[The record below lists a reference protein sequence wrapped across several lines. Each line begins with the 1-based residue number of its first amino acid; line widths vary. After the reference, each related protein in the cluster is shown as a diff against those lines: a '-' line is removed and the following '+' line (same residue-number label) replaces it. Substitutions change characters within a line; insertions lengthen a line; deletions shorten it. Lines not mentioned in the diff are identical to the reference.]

1 MSWPKS
7 SPVSAHP
14 RYALMEKHISYHL
27 RPGAN
32 PWSPSW
38 DHRQFN
44 PSYSTPVTVNMH
56 LSTLLLTCLSLPVI
70 HATNIPSSSIQP
82 RKDSACPEVWTQ
94 VKAELNTLF
103 MSGYECNGLARAAIR
118 AVFHDCGSWDTS
130 QGLTGGCDGSLA
142 VGATPDVEL
151 DRPENRGLQTIAAT
165 LKNLA
170 GKYGTSVAD
179 MVVFAGNAAIVL
191 CPGGP
196 RVKTFI
202 GRKDS
207 TTSAPP
213 GGLPNVFDSAANL
226 ASLFAQKGLDAED
239 LAALLGAHSTSTQK
253 FVDPSQANKSQD
265 STSMG
270 RHLLRAN
277 VRLRHHGKEG
287 SEYLCLSLRTRSW
300 RHMVTWGRSSRGSL
314 GIRGSGPVNSR
325 TRKSLCAQC
334 QVRDAYHM

>member
-1 MSWPKS
+1 
-7 SPVSAHP
+7 
-14 RYALMEKHISYHL
+14 
-27 RPGAN
+27 
-32 PWSPSW
+32 
-38 DHRQFN
+38 
-44 PSYSTPVTVNMH
+44 MH
-56 LSTLLLTCLSLPVI
+56 LSALVLVSISLPQI
-70 HATNIPSSSIQP
+70 HATNIPSPALSP
-82 RKDSACPEVWTQ
+82 RKDTSCPKVWTQ

-130 QGLTGGCDGSLA
+130 QALKGGCDGSLV
-142 VGATPDVEL
+142 VGVTPDVEL

-165 LKNLA
+165 LKDLA

-207 TTSAPP
+207 PTSAPP

-226 ASLFAQKGLDAED
+226 AALFAQKGLDAED

-265 STSMG
+265 STPGQWDVTYYGQTYAYATTGKKDPNIFVFPSDSKLATYG
-270 RHLLRAN
+270 N
-277 VRLRHHGKEG
+277 VGKKFQGFIGNQGKWTGKFADAMERMALFG
-287 SEYLCLSLRTRSW
+287 NDKKD
-300 RHMVTWGRSSRGSL
+300 MVDCTNAL
-314 GIRGSGPVNSR
+314 G
-325 TRKSLCAQC
+325 
-334 QVRDAYHM
+334 